1 MSEILIYKAD
11 NNQIEVHVEF
21 DGETVWL
28 SQNQLSQLF
37 KQTKQNISL
46 HINNC
51 FKEGELDSNS
61 VVKDALTTASDGK
74 KYKTKYYNLDVIISI
89 GYRVKSQQG
98 TQFRIW
104 ANKVLKDYLVKGF
117 AINEKRLRESREQ
130 LEEFKRLAQLQS
142 QVISKYP
149 MESDE
154 TKGLIQVIAN
164 YATALDLLDD
174 YDHQRLE
181 LPKTGSSDVVQI
193 DYTEAKKAIKT
204 LGEQTQFQGL
214 FGKEKDD
221 SFKGSLQNIYQT
233 FDGKD
238 LYPTTEEKAAHL
250 LYFIVKNHSF
260 TDGNKRIAAFI
271 FVWFL
276 ERNNLLYRRHG
287 EKIVSDSTLVALTLM
302 IAQSHP
308 NDKDM
313 MIKVTVNLLNT
324 NNTQAKSNKE
334 N

>member
-1 MSEILIYKAD
+1 MSEVIIYQSKSS
-11 NNQIEVHVEF
+11 QVQVEVEF
-21 DGETVWL
+21 DGNTVWL

-37 KQTKQNISL
+37 DQTKQNISL

-51 FKEGELDSNS
+51 FREGELERAAT
-61 VVKDALTTASDGK
+61 VKESLTVQKEGNRTVK
-74 KYKTKYYNLDVIISI
+74 RKTSHYNLDVIISV
-89 GYRVKSQQG
+89 GYRVKSKQG

-104 ANKVLKDYLVKGF
+104 ANQVLKDYLVKGY
-117 AINEKRLRESREQ
+117 AVNQKRLQESQKQLTEFKKLVQLQNNVITEYQ
-130 LEEFKRLAQLQS
+130 LET
-142 QVISKYP
+142 
-149 MESDE
+149 DE

-181 LPKTGSSDVVQI
+181 LPKRGSTEVVKINYQ
-193 DYTEAKKAIKT
+193 EAKKAIEE
-204 LGEQTQFQGL
+204 LGKQTKFEGL

-221 SFKGSLQNIYQT
+221 SFKGSLENIYQT

-238 LYPTTEEKAAHL
+238 LYKTTEEKAAHL
-250 LYFIVKNHSF
+250 LYFVVKNHSF

-276 ERNNLLYRRHG
+276 DRNNLLYKEKG

-313 MIKVTVNLLNT
+313 MVKVAVQLLVNG
-324 NNTQAKSNKE
+324 
-334 N
+334 

>member
-1 MSEILIYKAD
+1 MQEVIIYKTED
-11 NNQIEVHVEF
+11 NSIEVNVQF

-61 VVKDALTTASDGK
+61 VVKDSMTTASDGK

-117 AINEKRLRESREQ
+117 AINEKRLQESQKQ

-149 MESDE
+149 LESDE

-164 YATALDLLDD
+164 YAKALDLLDD

-181 LPKTGSSDVVQI
+181 LPKTGSGDVVQI
-193 DYTEAKKAIKT
+193 DYSEAIKAIET

-214 FGKEKDD
+214 FGKEKDG

-276 ERNNLLYRRHG
+276 ERNNLLYMPHG
-287 EKIVSDSTLVALTLM
+287 EKTVSDSTLVALTLL

-324 NNTQAKSNKE
+324 NKTQVKSN
-334 N
+334 NQN